1 MKKVCLLIIVG
12 IIIFT
17 LTACS
22 NNNVNKNEQ
31 YEIEPILL
39 NELDY
44 QYINSEKELI
54 NINFDINISKY
65 NEKYFVS
72 SDLII
77 VPFKKNNEEII
88 ETVSASR
95 EEHNINLIVNI
106 NSPRAGF
113 QPITSGFEYLLFEV
127 EKFEGDMY
135 YKKDNVYLLI
145 NNTNNETIYFKN
157 KSSFYDCRVLKNYQE
172 IKIGEIPSIN
182 SKDEELIKNNVD
194 SYIDM
199 YLGCYDGYHVW
210 FSRGDSTA
218 LRELYIG
225 DFKFVHEYWFEL
237 YAFKNKEVKLVDLY
251 NSGILNEYHV
261 YQIYQYYN
269 KYFTGE

>member
-1 MKKVCLLIIVG
+1 MKKVCLLIIIGV
-12 IIIFT
+12 IIFT
-17 LTACS
+17 FTACS
-22 NNNVNKNEQ
+22 NSNINIGEE

-88 ETVSASR
+88 ESLSATR

-113 QPITSGFEYLLFEV
+113 QPITYNIEYLLFEV

-135 YKKDNVYLLI
+135 YKKDNVYMLI

-157 KSSFYDCRVLKNYQE
+157 KSSFYDCRVLKDYQK
-172 IKIGEIPSIN
+172 IKIGEIPILN
-182 SKDEELIKNNVD
+182 TKDEELITSNTNTF
-194 SYIDM
+194 IDL
-199 YLGCYDGYHVW
+199 YLGCYNGYHVW

-218 LRELYIG
+218 LREIYIG
-225 DFKFVHEYWFEL
+225 DFQFVYEYWFEL
-237 YAFKNKEVKLVDLY
+237 YAFKNEKVKLIDLY
-251 NSGILNEYHV
+251 NTGILNEYHI
-261 YQIYQYYN
+261 YQIHSHFS
-269 KYFTGE
+269 KLVC